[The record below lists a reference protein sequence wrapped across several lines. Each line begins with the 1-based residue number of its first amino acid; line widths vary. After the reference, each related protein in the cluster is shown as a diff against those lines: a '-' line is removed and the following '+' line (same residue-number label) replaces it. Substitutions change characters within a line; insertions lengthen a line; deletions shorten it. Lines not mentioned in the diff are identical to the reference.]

1 MSEHFSDEISNEPQL
16 PRRSKVVAWTTLGVL
31 GAAAAAGGLY
41 AAAGTGSSTPAASTA
56 TAQTAADTSPSPS
69 PSTKPNDQ
77 NGRRGAGGPGFAGVH
92 GGFGGPGFGGAF
104 GGMGGPGGL
113 GGPASGRVLHGE
125 STVATAKGGTEIVDT
140 QSGTITSIDAS
151 AKTITVTSTDKVAF
165 SYVVATSTRLID
177 FAVTAPQKATF
188 TDLKVGDAVQI
199 SAVRDGDTRT
209 ASSVVDG
216 TPVRKPLPTGTAQ
229 PRAPHGHAPSKTAAP
244 SPATTAAS
252 T

>member
-1 MSEHFSDEISNEPQL
+1 MYEHVSDEISNEPQL
-16 PRRSKVVAWTTLGVL
+16 PRRSKVVAWATLGIL

-41 AAAGTGSSTPAASTA
+41 AAASAGSSAPAASTA

-69 PSTKPNDQ
+69 PSAKPNDQ
-77 NGRRGAGGPGFAGVH
+77 NGRRGAGGPGFAGAH
-92 GGFGGPGFGGAF
+92 GGFGGPGFGGALGGF
-104 GGMGGPGGL
+104 GGFS
-113 GGPASGRVLHGE
+113 GPASGRVLHGE

-177 FAVTAPQKATF
+177 FAVTSPQKAAF
-188 TDLKVGDAVQI
+188 ADLKVGDTVQI
-199 SAVRDGDTRT
+199 SAVRVGDTRT

-216 TPVRKPLPTGTAQ
+216 TPVRKPMPAGTAQ